1 MQFFTTFLKI
11 MKKKMISS
19 LRVEDKFD
27 NSATSIIYFQLNKG
41 KWRRFLLLVKNVLHD
56 SWDIKKK

>member
-1 MQFFTTFLKI
+1 
-11 MKKKMISS
+11 MISS